1 MSKATPADVETLGF
15 AKEQF
20 GSPSDWN
27 AAAGYLQ
34 DILDDVAL
42 EVRDE
47 VGATVYDAA
56 SSGTL
61 NFKRIKTA
69 EAYFAAAE
77 LWRRRKQYLEAA
89 GAGNYT
95 EAVDAQ
101 MRNCA
106 DSAAAAEAKAREELA
121 LVTTEPTGSG
131 VKVGYVETG
140 PYSEAGT

>member
-1 MSKATPADVETLGF
+1 MSKAAPADVENLGF

-27 AAAGYLQ
+27 AAGGYLQ

-42 EVRDE
+42 EVKDE

-77 LWRRRKQYLEAA
+77 LWRRRNQFFESA
-89 GAGNYT
+89 GAVSNSETDYLKQREFLSHAT
-95 EAVDAQ
+95 
-101 MRNCA
+101 
-106 DSAAAAEAKAREELA
+106 AAEAKAREELA
-121 LVTTEPTGSG
+121 LVTAEPTDSG